1 MKVLAIS
8 DLHGYLPEIKDRV
21 DVVVIA
27 GDIVD
32 LYYQSSINK
41 SIAWFSR
48 EFVPWAL
55 NLNCER
61 VIIIAG
67 NHDFFFQ
74 RLVENYYQKRVVM
87 YDDPKE
93 QRNYIESGSAM
104 VVSDELLLPKKIVYL
119 QDTSYRFGGKLFY
132 GTPWCPDL
140 SRWAFYK
147 SPMDLKDAFS
157 RIPEGVDVLIT
168 HSPGKHVNDTGVSLQ
183 RPDKPEYGSSE
194 LTEVIDAME
203 NKPKWW
209 FTGHVHSGTHIVT
222 DYKGVNVV
230 NVSVKDENYDPV
242 YGYNI
247 YEI

>member
-1 MKVLAIS
+1 
-8 DLHGYLPEIKDRV
+8 
-21 DVVVIA
+21 
-27 GDIVD
+27 
-32 LYYQSSINK
+32 
-41 SIAWFSR
+41 
-48 EFVPWAL
+48 
-55 NLNCER
+55 
-61 VIIIAG
+61 
-67 NHDFFFQ
+67 
-74 RLVENYYQKRVVM
+74 
-87 YDDPKE
+87 
-93 QRNYIESGSAM
+93 
-104 VVSDELLLPKKIVYL
+104 
-119 QDTSYRFGGKLFY
+119 
-132 GTPWCPDL
+132 
-140 SRWAFYK
+140 
-147 SPMDLKDAFS
+147 MDLKDAFS

-194 LTEVIDAME
+194 LTEIIDGME

>member
-1 MKVLAIS
+1 MKVLALS
-8 DLHGYLPEIKDRV
+8 DIHGYLPEINEQV
-21 DVVVIA
+21 DIVIIP

-32 LYYQSSINK
+32 LYYQNSTNK

-55 NLNCER
+55 NLKCER

-74 RLVENYYQKRVVM
+74 RIVENYYRNRVVM
-87 YDDPKE
+87 YDDPKD
-93 QRNYIESGSAM
+93 QINYIESYSAT
-104 VVSDELLLPKKIVYL
+104 VVSDELILPKKIVYL
-119 QDTSYRFGGKLFY
+119 QDTSYKFGGKTFY
-132 GTPWCPDL
+132 GTPWCPEL

-147 SPMDLKDAFS
+147 SSDDLREAFS
-157 RIPEGVDVLIT
+157 RIPEGIDVLIT

-183 RPDKPEYGSSE
+183 KYDRPEYGSAE
-194 LTEVIDAME
+194 LTNAIDNLK

-209 FTGHVHSGTHIVT
+209 FVGHIHSGNHTVT
-222 DYKGVNVV
+222 NYKGINVV
-230 NVSVKDENYDPV
+230 NVSIKDESYDPV